1 MEKRMIY
8 TIKSKCEE
16 SPQMDYDDGNIT
28 IYLYTKGMAEKDRK
42 PLHDMLKYMER
53 STSENAVS
61 EPLKEIQ
68 NLVEE
73 IQKDEEIGVSYMKWW
88 EREAYFRKEGRAEG
102 REEGR
107 GEEEQLQLI
116 KMVCRKLEKISRQ
129 TR

>member
-8 TIKSKCEE
+8 IIKSKCEE
-16 SPQMDYDDGNIT
+16 SPQMDDDDGNIT

-102 REEGR
+102 RAKEN
-107 GEEEQLQLI
+107 
-116 KMVCRKLEKISRQ
+116 SYSS
-129 TR
+129 